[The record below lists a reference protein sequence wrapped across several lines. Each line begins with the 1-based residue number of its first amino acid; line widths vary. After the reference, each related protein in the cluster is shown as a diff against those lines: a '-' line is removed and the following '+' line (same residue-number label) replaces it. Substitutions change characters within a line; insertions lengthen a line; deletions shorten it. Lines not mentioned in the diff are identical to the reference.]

1 MTQTPDAAHTARLA
15 LDWPAADLVQP
26 SGHGVPE
33 LLRDR
38 LSLHMMERPLP
49 GISDKTQ
56 ALRVAVA
63 VNAPRTRDDG
73 QVTDAARGTIF
84 FSPGRTEFIEKYL
97 ETIGDLIARGFWV
110 VMVDPRGQGL
120 SGRLLD
126 DRLKSYVADFQD
138 YADDIG
144 WVCDTLSPHCPKPH
158 IAMGHSMGGT
168 IVLQGVLTGALNPS
182 AVITSA
188 PMLGL
193 SDLDSG
199 VMRGMISGLS
209 ALGLSARNLPFQTQR
224 RGLPVAFADNKLTS
238 DKARYTRWASFFQN
252 VPRLRV
258 GEPTFGWI
266 AQALRA
272 MAFINRN
279 AASLKI
285 PGLMVAAGGD
295 QIVTPLSIEDFARKA
310 GCDFHVVPGA
320 KHELF
325 LERDEMR
332 DEFFAV
338 IDRFLDENGL

>member
-1 MTQTPDAAHTARLA
+1 M
-15 LDWPAADLVQP
+15 LDYPVAELVQP
-26 SGHGVPE
+26 GGHAVPDI
-33 LLRDR
+33 LATR
-38 LSLHMMERPLP
+38 LSLHFLDRPAS
-49 GISDKTQ
+49 GGAGEGGHQ
-56 ALRVAVA
+56 RLRVMVA
-63 VNAPRTRDDG
+63 THAPFEGSDGRTIDEP
-73 QVTDAARGTIF
+73 RGTIL

-97 ETIGDLIARGFWV
+97 ESIADLVARGFWV

-120 SGRLLD
+120 SGRMLD

-138 YADDIG
+138 YADDLG
-144 WVCDTLSPHCPKPH
+144 WVAEELSAHCPRPH

-168 IVLQGVLTGALNPS
+168 IVLQAVLTGALDPS
-182 AVITSA
+182 AVIASA

-193 SDLDSG
+193 TDLDTG

-238 DKARYTRWASFFQN
+238 DKTRYARWASYFQS

-266 AQALRA
+266 AQALKA

-332 DEFFAV
+332 DEFFAR
-338 IDRFLDENGL
+338 IDQFLEDNGL